1 MRHRVHGRK
10 LGRTS
15 SHRKA
20 LFRNQLTALF
30 THERII
36 TTVPK
41 AKELRPIAERMV
53 TMARTGSLAARR
65 RVAAMISDR
74 GVAKRLFDE
83 IAPRFAD
90 RPGGY
95 TRIMRLGRRHGDNAE
110 LAIIEFVDYEL
121 ADHQDDG
128 ETEVQKG
135 SFLDRAKGMFGGAP
149 PRPPGRRRTVEAVAE
164 TAEPAPRR
172 ADAPEETEEPV
183 EVKAEAVRT
192 SSKSRSRKPRL
203 RRWRRLRPSRRRP
216 TMPTSPTSPKRT
228 RPPEPKTGITNSNA
242 AASAAA
248 LFVVSKLRYLMRR
261 GSESPSSSRDV
272 PRRSLPQGRKRRR
285 G

>member
-36 TTVPK
+36 TTVSK

-53 TMARTGSLAARR
+53 TLAGTGTIAARR
-65 RVAAMISDR
+65 RVATMVQDKEIAR
-74 GVAKRLFDE
+74 RLFEE

-121 ADHQDDG
+121 ADHQDQS
-128 ETEVQKG
+128 EKSSKG
-135 SFLDRAKGMFGGAP
+135 GFLDRAKGMFGGGAAADEAAP
-149 PRPPGRRRTVEAVAE
+149 SEEQE
-164 TAEPAPRR
+164 TADTAADAEPAEAA
-172 ADAPEETEEPV
+172 ADAPVEEPV
-183 EVKAEAVRT
+183 EADEAATEPEAEPVA
-192 SSKSRSRKPRL
+192 
-203 RRWRRLRPSRRRP
+203 
-216 TMPTSPTSPKRT
+216 
-228 RPPEPKTGITNSNA
+228 EE
-242 AASAAA
+242 SAAVDDTA
-248 LFVVSKLRYLMRR
+248 GDEPDADEAAKADAVDSQ
-261 GSESPSSSRDV
+261 DV
-272 PRRSLPQGRKRRR
+272 EEPDKKDA
-285 G
+285 